1 LSLPIDETG
10 NRVDIRVHLGLMLLN
25 DIVPRIL
32 EEGRWIGERV
42 SLAETWYIYLC
53 SKEACPEVD
62 SNPDNWGT
70 KELKTIA
77 KALVAYAGKLL
88 EPYLKT
94 PPRQATR
101 RRGSSGSEELPF

>member
-1 LSLPIDETG
+1 MSLPVEETG
-10 NRVDIRVHLGLMLLN
+10 SRVDIRVHLGLMLLN

-53 SKEACPEVD
+53 SRDACPEVD

-77 KALVAYAGKLL
+77 KALVNYAYRLL

-94 PPRQATR
+94 PPIRG
-101 RRGSSGSEELPF
+101 RRGLAGSEELF